1 MSKTIWFDDE
11 RPNEVVKAYSE
22 EKINKIKADAV
33 RDAMKSIS
41 NSFDW
46 DWSHVSSYE
55 YCELLIEYAEKLERG
70 EL

>member
-1 MSKTIWFDDE
+1 MSKTIWFDDV
-11 RPNEVVKAYSE
+11 RPNTIIKAYSE
-22 EKINKIKADAV
+22 EQINKIKADAV

-55 YCELLIEYAEKLERG
+55 YCELLTEYAGKLEKNK
-70 EL
+70 